1 MTHSRLE
8 RILFG
13 VIAVLVV
20 VTVLQ
25 QVVNERKQNW
35 LEQAL
40 ESLAS
45 TEAREQAVLGQLKT
59 AETAAQKRAA
69 LQRLLDL
76 QGENAVL
83 LPPLEGPSGPAGPIG
98 LPGEDGMRGER
109 GVPGPAGPQGKSGP
123 AGPQGEPGFFNDP
136 SPSPSPTPAPVVP

>member
-13 VIAVLVV
+13 VIAILVV

-25 QVVNERKQNW
+25 QVVNERKQNR
-35 LEQAL
+35 LEMAL

-45 TEAREQAVLGQLKT
+45 VEAREQAVLNQLKT

-136 SPSPSPTPAPVVP
+136 SPTPSPTPAPVVP

>member
-13 VIAVLVV
+13 VIAILVV

-25 QVVNERKQNW
+25 QVVNERKQNR
-35 LEQAL
+35 LEMAL
-40 ESLAS
+40 KRVAS
-45 TEAREQAVLGQLKT
+45 TEAREQAVLKQLATAKT
-59 AETAAQKRAA
+59 NDQKRAA
-69 LQRLLDL
+69 LQRLIDL
-76 QGENAVL
+76 QGENATL
-83 LPPLEGPSGPAGPIG
+83 LPPLEGPPGPAGPIG
-98 LPGEDGMRGER
+98 LPGVDGTRGEK